1 MDTIKSWFINV
12 AAKQM
17 IPSLVRAG
25 LAAGTGLLV
34 AHAGLLAG
42 CGIIYDKVGGT
53 ITIHLGAL
61 QDWLVT
67 GGLGAITAILAALQ
81 HHTVAAVTGAPQDGS
96 HPREAD
102 VPKAA

>member
-1 MDTIKSWFINV
+1 MSDSIRSWFVNI

-17 IPSLVRAG
+17 LPSLVRAG

-42 CGIIYDKVGGT
+42 LGITYDKVGGV

-61 QDWLVT
+61 QDWLVA
-67 GGLGAITAILAALQ
+67 GGLGSITAILAALQ

-96 HPREAD
+96 HARASDAPSA
-102 VPKAA
+102 